1 MRRQNHFT
9 LIAMPFLAAAMMITL
24 GGCYYG
30 GREYHRGYGDGPGY
44 GDGGGYYPGNG
55 EGGFHRDG
63 MRSVPAVNHLAATVT
78 AATVNAPTKV
88 ALMPRIRT
96 ANNTTGG

>member
-1 MRRQNHFT
+1 MRYENRFR
-9 LIAMPFLAAAMMITL
+9 LIGMPFLAAAMMITL

-30 GREYHRGYGDGPGY
+30 GGGDHRGYGDGPGY

-63 MRSVPAVNHLAATVT
+63 MRSVPAVNHLATTVAPT
-78 AATVNAPTKV
+78 TLNAPVKV
-88 ALMPRIRT
+88 ALMLRHPRVQ
-96 ANNTTGG
+96 